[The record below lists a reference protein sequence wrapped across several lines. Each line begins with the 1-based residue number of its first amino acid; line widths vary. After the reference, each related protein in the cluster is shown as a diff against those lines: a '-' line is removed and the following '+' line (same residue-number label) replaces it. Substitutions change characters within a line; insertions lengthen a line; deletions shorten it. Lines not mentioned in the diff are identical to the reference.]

1 MVLAASDQ
9 LTRTRRELRRASSAV
24 DRVGAEM
31 EFFVLAIRAIPTALR
46 LYRKDVIRLMAEI
59 GMGTGA
65 LAVIGGTVIIV
76 STLTLF
82 TGGTIAIQGYSSLG
96 NIGIESLTGFLA
108 AFVNVR
114 VAAPVIA
121 GIGLA
126 ATIGAGATAQLGA
139 MRISEEIDAL
149 ETMGIR
155 PIPFLI
161 STRIIAGTIVIIP
174 LYSMSVIASFFA
186 CRFATVI
193 IYGQSGGLYD
203 HYFSTFLQ
211 PVDLLWSFLQAIAM
225 GLAVMLVHT
234 FYGFTASGGPDGVGR
249 AVGRAV
255 RTSLIVVVSVTLLIS
270 LAVYGVTGNF
280 HLSG

>member
-1 MVLAASDQ
+1 MLAASDQ